1 MIVIFTLS
9 CFPCP
14 VDPWRPVTPH
24 SDYAR
29 AREDTILRPFKLIRG
44 GVHHWDENGRRNL
57 LEEPAQIQMI
67 HEDIVVFVTAWLDD
81 WAAERAA
88 RARA

>member
-1 MIVIFTLS
+1 M
-9 CFPCP
+9 
-14 VDPWRPVTPH
+14 TPH
-24 SDYAR
+24 SEYAR
-29 AREDTILRPFKLIRG
+29 NREDTILRPFKLIRG

-67 HEDIVVFVTAWLDD
+67 HEEIIVFISSWLED

-88 RARA
+88 RSQT